1 MKKFSEI
8 VEEVQKLN
16 GEQLE
21 ELHDLTEKYL
31 AEERRKKILQ
41 SYKKAKSDYKKGK
54 LKGSRKID
62 ELKRML
68 DD

>member
-1 MKKFSEI
+1 MKKFAEI
-8 VEEVQKLN
+8 VEDVQKLN

-31 AEERRKKILQ
+31 VEQKRNEILV

-54 LKGSRKID
+54 LKGSRKMD
-62 ELKRML
+62 ELKKML
-68 DD
+68 ND

>member
-31 AEERRKKILQ
+31 AEERRKEILQ

>member
-31 AEERRKKILQ
+31 ADQKRNEIFK

-62 ELKRML
+62 ELKKML